1 MKRKKKNLPEI
12 ESEPVDALS
21 YEEMK
26 LLHAEREKSED
37 RSQLP
42 PHDQSDKAKLVRFA
56 KKNKLVTAAILIVVL
71 SLLVG
76 VVFGAYWLISLWVN
90 RPNTSDFTIELGEEK
105 PYTVPYDE
113 MVRDGVLYVDL
124 RKLAPFSDL
133 IVSGSREQMQFTAK
147 TGTFLSF
154 ENESEIARINGK
166 RVEMIVPE
174 FRGEKEISAKAFI
187 TAEACY
193 VPYHFLKNTVS
204 DGLQFRFNNET
215 NTLSFRRTFTGEVD
229 EEDQPIAATVLFF
242 TNQYKILPEEGEVT
256 YEYSYLIDIDPYL
269 ESITAENLLLAN
281 KQNPL
286 GPDFKPVVV
295 SLQCR
300 DDGEGQKLQYDAER
314 ALYAMMLEME
324 AAGVPT
330 DVFVTSSYRSYA
342 YQKQLYEGYVQ
353 KHMTRDGMT
362 REEAEAAASR
372 YSARPGESEHQT
384 GLCFDFTTESI
395 QGKVD
400 DIFEQTEAFT
410 WLSQNAH
417 KFGFILRY
425 PKDKVAITQ
434 YDYEPWHYRFVG
446 RAVATE
452 IYEKDICLEE
462 YLSGVGN

>member
-1 MKRKKKNLPEI
+1 MKKKKKNLPEI
-12 ESEPVDALS
+12 ESEPIDALS

-26 LLHAEREKSED
+26 LLHAEHEKSED

-56 KKNKLVTAAILIVVL
+56 KKNKIVTASSIIILL
-71 SLLVG
+71 ALLAG
-76 VVFGAYWLISLWVN
+76 VIFGVYFLISAWIN
-90 RPNTSDFTIELGEEK
+90 RPNKSDFTIELGEEQ

-124 RKLAPFSDL
+124 RKIAPFADL
-133 IVSGSREQMQFTAK
+133 IVSGSPEQMQFTAK

-166 RVEMIVPE
+166 RVEMLVPE

-187 TAEACY
+187 TSEACY
-193 VPYHFLKNTVS
+193 VPYYFLKNTVS
-204 DGLQFRFNNET
+204 DGLQFRFNNKT
-215 NTLSFRRTFTGEVD
+215 NTLSFRRTFTEELD
-229 EEDQPIAATVLFF
+229 EEDNPIAATVLFIS
-242 TNQYKILPEEGEVT
+242 NHYKILPEEEDGT
-256 YEYSYLIDIDPYL
+256 REYSYLIDITPYL

-286 GPDFKPVVV
+286 GADFKPVVV
-295 SLQCR
+295 ALECK

-324 AAGVPT
+324 AAGVPK
-330 DVFVTSSYRSYA
+330 DIFVTSSYRSYV
-342 YQKQLYEGYVQ
+342 YQEQLYEGYVQ

-362 REEAEAAASR
+362 RAEAEAAASQ

-395 QGKVD
+395 QGRVD
-400 DIFEQTEAFT
+400 EIFETTKAFT

-446 RAVATE
+446 RAAATE
-452 IYEKDICLEE
+452 IYENGLCLEE
-462 YLSGVGN
+462 YLNRSEQ